1 MFSPLPCISRT
12 SLHYHEYPGHD
23 SSTFIISAMPPLPCI
38 SRTCH
43 HYHVYTRHASITSY
57 NPDMAPLPRISRTCL
72 HYPVYPGHDSIT
84 LYIPDM
90 PPLLCISRT
99 WLHYL
104 VYSGHASNSNSINV
118 NDSSIS
124 QIIYIGGNPA
134 TVGQLL
140 EKNSLTKKTF
150 KLNFK
155 KLLRLNNPILH

>member
-1 MFSPLPCISRT
+1 MTPLP
-12 SLHYHEYPGHD
+12 SL
-23 SSTFIISAMPPLPCI
+23 SQPCL
-38 SRTCH
+38 
-43 HYHVYTRHASITSY
+43 HYHVYPGHATITMFI
-57 NPDMAPLPRISRTCL
+57 PDMPPLPRISRTCL
-72 HYPVYPGHDSIT
+72 HYLVYPGHASITLYIPDMTTLPSISRTCLHYLVYPGHDSIT